1 MWAMPEPM
9 PRAAAAGDTDAL
21 DAYSRVVVAVAERLL
36 PSVASLRHAA
46 GNGSAVA
53 LSSDG
58 LLVTSAHVI
67 AGGRIGTAVFHNGAE
82 LPYEVV
88 GRDRLSDLA
97 VVRVPTSNLPAA
109 ELGDAAGLRVGQ
121 LVVAV
126 GSPLGF
132 AGSVSAGVVSA
143 LGRSLPTVE
152 GRRARVVEGV
162 IQTDAALHPGNSGG
176 ALATSDARVVGINT
190 AVVSP
195 GIGQGLGLAVPL
207 DATTMSIIGALVA
220 HGRVDRAELGLSGG
234 GRALPPRVADQL
246 GRGRPRRSPHG
257 GPTRAGRRDPGGGG
271 RTPRPLNGL
280 DLSPRVPPHSG
291 LQDRKARPSAR
302 RRRRHKRPSG
312 ISMLLAWIEMWP
324 PPWISMF
331 SFSCPTSTRLIGWFG
346 APERAQTTDSR
357 RSPDALISTSL
368 SSARMRMDKSPPS
381 QSMVSRR
388 IDEPCRST
396 GGG

>member
-1 MWAMPEPM
+1 MWAMPEPV
-9 PRAAAAGDTDAL
+9 PRPAAAADTDAL

-109 ELGDAAGLRVGQ
+109 GLGDAAGLRVGQ

-246 GRGRPRRSPHG
+246 GRRRGVEVTGVVAG
-257 GPTRAGRRDPGGGG
+257 GPAAQAGVRPEDIVVALDGQPVEAISDLQRMLTGDRAGRPMEAQLVRGGEILGVAVV
-271 RTPRPLNGL
+271 PR
-280 DLSPRVPPHSG
+280 
-291 LQDRKARPSAR
+291 
-302 RRRRHKRPSG
+302 
-312 ISMLLAWIEMWP
+312 
-324 PPWISMF
+324 
-331 SFSCPTSTRLIGWFG
+331 
-346 APERAQTTDSR
+346 
-357 RSPDALISTSL
+357 AL
-368 SSARMRMDKSPPS
+368 
-381 QSMVSRR
+381 
-388 IDEPCRST
+388 
-396 GGG
+396 

>member
-97 VVRVPTSNLPAA
+97 VVSVPTSNLPAA

-234 GRALPPRVADQL
+234 GRALPPRVADRL
-246 GRGRPRRSPHG
+246 GRRRGVEVTGVVAG
-257 GPTRAGRRDPGGGG
+257 GPAAQAGVRPEDIVVALDGQPVEAISDLQRMLTGDRAGRPMEAQLVRGGEILGVAVV
-271 RTPRPLNGL
+271 PR
-280 DLSPRVPPHSG
+280 
-291 LQDRKARPSAR
+291 
-302 RRRRHKRPSG
+302 
-312 ISMLLAWIEMWP
+312 
-324 PPWISMF
+324 
-331 SFSCPTSTRLIGWFG
+331 
-346 APERAQTTDSR
+346 
-357 RSPDALISTSL
+357 AL
-368 SSARMRMDKSPPS
+368 
-381 QSMVSRR
+381 
-388 IDEPCRST
+388 
-396 GGG
+396 

>member
-1 MWAMPEPM
+1 MWAMPEQM
-9 PRAAAAGDTDAL
+9 PRAAEAGDTDAL

-246 GRGRPRRSPHG
+246 GRRRGVEVTGVVAG
-257 GPTRAGRRDPGGGG
+257 GPAAQAGVRPEDIVVALDGQPVEAISDLQRMLTGDRAGRPMEAQLVRGGEILGVAVV
-271 RTPRPLNGL
+271 PR
-280 DLSPRVPPHSG
+280 
-291 LQDRKARPSAR
+291 
-302 RRRRHKRPSG
+302 
-312 ISMLLAWIEMWP
+312 
-324 PPWISMF
+324 
-331 SFSCPTSTRLIGWFG
+331 
-346 APERAQTTDSR
+346 
-357 RSPDALISTSL
+357 AL
-368 SSARMRMDKSPPS
+368 
-381 QSMVSRR
+381 
-388 IDEPCRST
+388 
-396 GGG
+396 

>member
-1 MWAMPEPM
+1 M

-36 PSVASLRHAA
+36 PSVASLRHTA

-220 HGRVDRAELGLSGG
+220 QGRVDRAELGLSGG
-234 GRALPPRVADQL
+234 GRALPPRVADRL
-246 GRGRPRRSPHG
+246 GRRRGVEVTGVVAGGHAAQAGVRPEDIVVALDGQPVEAISDLQRMLTG
-257 GPTRAGRRDPGGGG
+257 DRAGRPMEAQLVRGGEILGVAVV
-271 RTPRPLNGL
+271 PR
-280 DLSPRVPPHSG
+280 
-291 LQDRKARPSAR
+291 
-302 RRRRHKRPSG
+302 
-312 ISMLLAWIEMWP
+312 
-324 PPWISMF
+324 
-331 SFSCPTSTRLIGWFG
+331 
-346 APERAQTTDSR
+346 
-357 RSPDALISTSL
+357 AL
-368 SSARMRMDKSPPS
+368 
-381 QSMVSRR
+381 
-388 IDEPCRST
+388 
-396 GGG
+396 

>member
-1 MWAMPEPM
+1 M

-143 LGRSLPTVE
+143 VGRSLPTVE

-246 GRGRPRRSPHG
+246 GRRRGVEVTGVVAG
-257 GPTRAGRRDPGGGG
+257 GPAALAGVRPEDIVVALDGQPVEAISDLQRMLTGDRAGRPMEAQLVRGGEILGVAVV
-271 RTPRPLNGL
+271 PR
-280 DLSPRVPPHSG
+280 
-291 LQDRKARPSAR
+291 
-302 RRRRHKRPSG
+302 
-312 ISMLLAWIEMWP
+312 
-324 PPWISMF
+324 
-331 SFSCPTSTRLIGWFG
+331 
-346 APERAQTTDSR
+346 
-357 RSPDALISTSL
+357 AL
-368 SSARMRMDKSPPS
+368 
-381 QSMVSRR
+381 
-388 IDEPCRST
+388 
-396 GGG
+396 